1 MLGDFRGGF
10 TQGGKGDAA
19 NRQRVAGFNRSLI
32 LVGYHDFWATGLS
45 STGFFNKHHQTEYP

>member
-19 NRQRVAGFNRSLI
+19 NRQRDAGFNRSLI
-32 LVGYHDFWATGLS
+32 LVGYHDFWATGLL
-45 STGFFNKHHQTEYP
+45 GYWAIEYRVF